1 MKLSLP
7 EGAGF
12 HLGNVTRIDVIQV
25 LVPWIAAGLEARV
38 PREVSRHIS
47 ALPGKLLP
55 PADALQGSLKKKM
68 FKVSCRCFFGR
79 GDVETLENYILGL

>member
-55 PADALQGSLKKKM
+55 PADALQGSLKKKSVQGELQVL
-68 FKVSCRCFFGR
+68 FWERRC
-79 GDVETLENYILGL
+79 